1 MKQKITLF
9 IGILALSIFVYSFSL
24 KESVLDDS
32 FVIVELY
39 TSQGCSSCPRADKV
53 LEQIAENFKEKNV
66 FPLSF
71 HVDYWDRLGWKDTF
85 SKHEYSQR
93 QYNYGQRFRNPSVYT
108 PQMIV
113 NGVSEFNGGDQSKA
127 FGLINKGLKTKL
139 SVKLSGK
146 INNLGNTLPIDFAVS
161 EAIFDEYTINA
172 VLVKNKE
179 KVSIKRGENSNKQI
193 VYHNIVIDLKTINAS
208 KNGRVTLKKPKDYNK
223 ENYTIVLFLQ
233 ENNNGPII
241 SATKLGHS

>member
-1 MKQKITLF
+1 MKQKFILF
-9 IGILALSIFVYSFSL
+9 TRILALSIFIYSFSL
-24 KESVLDDS
+24 KDIIVDDS

-53 LEQIAENFKEKNV
+53 LEQIAEEYKNKNV
-66 FPLSF
+66 IPLGF

-85 SKHEYSQR
+85 SKQEFSQR
-93 QYNYGQRFRNPSVYT
+93 QYGYSQRFRNSTVYT

-113 NGVSEFNGGDQSKA
+113 NGVSEFNGGDKSKA
-127 FGLINKGLKTKL
+127 FTIIDKNIKTKV
-139 SVKLSGK
+139 SAKLNGK
-146 INNLGNTLPIDFAVS
+146 INELGKKLPIDYSVS
-161 EAIFDEYTINA
+161 DIVFDRYTMNI

-179 KVSIKRGENSNKQI
+179 KVNIRRGENSNRQI
-193 VYHNIVIDLKTINAS
+193 VYQNIVIDLKTINAN
-208 KNGRVTLKKPKDYNK
+208 KKGRITLNKPKDYSK
-223 ENYTIVLFLQ
+223 ENYTVVLFLQ